1 MSDYLHEDFSIY
13 YMFYKKTLVLTL
25 LITYM
30 TFCKCSRTVCLYCS
44 LDGDKIAEFVGY
56 LHVRRLLACSSA
68 TCISVG
74 YSTYMCQFSFNIK
87 APLFV
92 CSSLALNLLTTRLLL
107 LPPVDLASFP
117 NSFSRPF
124 RLGPSLSNSRLSSF
138 ARFAPYIFK
147 ALFRHRRPCNRSI
160 HRRIHFLWLLE
171 TQLHPGLKTPEMT
184 TPTRQLHPIPIASF
198 YSN

>member
-1 MSDYLHEDFSIY
+1 MMQVEYIRLLSLFISPRVILLASAHIY
-13 YMFYKKTLVLTL
+13 
-25 LITYM
+25 
-30 TFCKCSRTVCLYCS
+30 CKDSRTVCLYCS

-124 RLGPSLSNSRLSSF
+124 RLGLSLSNLAFRLSPAS
-138 ARFAPYIFK
+138 APYK
-147 ALFRHRRPCNRSI
+147 
-160 HRRIHFLWLLE
+160 
-171 TQLHPGLKTPEMT
+171 
-184 TPTRQLHPIPIASF
+184 
-198 YSN
+198 

>member
-1 MSDYLHEDFSIY
+1 
-13 YMFYKKTLVLTL
+13 MF
-25 LITYM
+25 I
-30 TFCKCSRTVCLYCS
+30 
-44 LDGDKIAEFVGY
+44 GY

-138 ARFAPYIFK
+138 ARFAPYTRSH
-147 ALFRHRRPCNRSI
+147 LFGRVLRLEERKHGEPAYSSI
-160 HRRIHFLWLLE
+160 KGHIVLVPQNTICLLD
-171 TQLHPGLKTPEMT
+171 
-184 TPTRQLHPIPIASF
+184 I
-198 YSN
+198 

>member
-1 MSDYLHEDFSIY
+1 MVVKICI
-13 YMFYKKTLVLTL
+13 KPVCG
-25 LITYM
+25 
-30 TFCKCSRTVCLYCS
+30 CKDSRTVCLYCS

-87 APLFV
+87 ATLFV
-92 CSSLALNLLTTRLLL
+92 CNSLALNLLTTRLLL
-107 LPPVDLASFP
+107 LLPVDLASFP

-138 ARFAPYIFK
+138 VRFAPLHFQTSFSTPA
-147 ALFRHRRPCNRSI
+147 AL
-160 HRRIHFLWLLE
+160 
-171 TQLHPGLKTPEMT
+171 
-184 TPTRQLHPIPIASF
+184 
-198 YSN
+198 

>member
-44 LDGDKIAEFVGY
+44 LDGDKIAEFVSY
-56 LHVRRLLACSSA
+56 LHVRRLLACSLA

-92 CSSLALNLLTTRLLL
+92 CSSLALNLLTTRLVLL
-107 LPPVDLASFP
+107 LLVNLASFP

-124 RLGPSLSNSRLSSF
+124 RLGPSLSNSRLPSF
-138 ARFAPYIFK
+138 ARVAPYIFK
-147 ALFRHRRPCNRSI
+147 AHFRHLQPCNRSS
-160 HRRIHFLWLLE
+160 HRRWFLQSQLL
-171 TQLHPGLKTPEMT
+171 PGLKPQTPEMT
-184 TPTRQLHPIPIASF
+184 TPTRQPHPIPIASF